1 MLKIL
6 GEDYSGE
13 GWLHRIAKS
22 PGWKTA
28 STSASHFFFSL
39 LEEKKKPSCLTILDF
54 QMLSARLLFF
64 TSLDQLV
71 TETQRTRAYCL
82 VSSKVLK
89 GKGKSN
95 ARFMRY
101 SLPFLSGL
109 LWPIFPIVFHSI
121 NKAAYFKSHLM

>member
-39 LEEKKKPSCLTILDF
+39 LEEKKKAFMFNNSGFSNAFCK
-54 QMLSARLLFF
+54 
-64 TSLDQLV
+64 TSLLYLFRPTCYRNTTNKSILFSFLQSLKRERKIKC
-71 TETQRTRAYCL
+71 TIHEIFSS
-82 VSSKVLK
+82 VS
-89 GKGKSN
+89 
-95 ARFMRY
+95 
-101 SLPFLSGL
+101 
-109 LWPIFPIVFHSI
+109 
-121 NKAAYFKSHLM
+121 